1 MVRVQWRLG
10 VLSVQLVALVAFTR
24 LILGTIPV
32 GETWFVAGLLAIVIN
47 RQLLEP
53 YYPRPGDVVANS
65 AVGIT
70 IWLTADRSR
79 LHPGWTALFVGLL
92 VAGCLGLLA
101 LAGAGRGR
109 SGPTVRVARAAQQ
122 IAQRATAQVIYSAV
136 FLVSL
141 LNYRDPVTRDFWQLS
156 ALWFVLVSVGA
167 INWQRAWSSVHAT
180 GQPAVVEGLI
190 GPARLLVSAP
200 EAPQV
205 GHEVEVRGSRTTAR
219 GVVTARIRRKNDV
232 WAEVHLASP
241 EDAESLLNQRAV
253 DLRGG
258 GVEAEF
264 AGIVDEGS
272 TVVSLSFVAAQA
284 LQVGAVVGVSTDS
297 GLVLFQ
303 VTQGRI
309 EEKAVR
315 GGAHLVVRAQANQ
328 LGTFDPATCRLVQ
341 HGWVVP
347 PGSPVRLVENVDATA
362 TPPDHFLRL
371 GTVLHTQIPIYLD
384 LDAMCE
390 GHAAVLGMTKMGK
403 STLTHRIAKAI
414 GVRRKTVVLDGTGEY
429 LAKRDVSPFNKDSPW
444 TDPSLSVLEAP
455 DNVIRPDFALKCVDR
470 LMELGGEE
478 YANGDPTP
486 RTLIF
491 EEAHDFFPEPASLG
505 FNAPGRDSSYTLGL
519 RMMQIRKYGVS
530 FVLVSQRTAVVSKSA
545 LSQCENLIVFRSVD
559 RTGLDYLEDVSGAD
573 VRRLIPALRQGE
585 AVVFG
590 PAVSADGPVAIDV
603 DLV

>member
-1 MVRVQWRLG
+1 MRVQWRLG
-10 VLSVQLVALVAFTR
+10 VLVVQVVALLGLTR
-24 LILGTIPV
+24 WILGTIPV
-32 GETWFVAGLLAIVIN
+32 SEAWFVAGLLAIVIN

-53 YYPRPGDVVANS
+53 YYPRPGDVVANA

-70 IWLTADRSR
+70 IWLTADRTR
-79 LHPGWTALFVGLL
+79 LQPGWNALLIGLII
-92 VAGCLGLLA
+92 AGCLGLLT
-101 LAGAGRGR
+101 LLGAGQNR
-109 SGPTVRVARAAQQ
+109 SGAIVRLARAAQQ
-122 IAQRATAQVIYSAV
+122 VAQRASAQVIYSAV
-136 FLVSL
+136 FFVSL
-141 LNYRDPVTRDFWQLS
+141 LSFRDAATRDFWQL
-156 ALWFVLVSVGA
+156 ATLWFVLISLGS
-167 INWQRAWSSVHAT
+167 INWQRAWGSIHAK
-180 GQPAVVEGLI
+180 GQPAVIEGLI

-200 EAPQV
+200 EVPQV
-205 GHEVEVRGSRTTAR
+205 GHEVEVGGTRTTAR
-219 GVVTARIRRKNDV
+219 GLVAARIRRASDV

-241 EDAESLLNQRAV
+241 DDAEALLQQRTV

-258 GVEAEF
+258 DPDAEF

-272 TVVSLSFVAAQA
+272 TVTSLSFVAVQP
-284 LQVGAVVGVSTDS
+284 LQVGAVVGVQTHI

-303 VTQGRI
+303 VTQARI
-309 EEKAVR
+309 EQKSVK
-315 GGAHLVVRAQANQ
+315 GGAHLVTRAQANQ
-328 LGTFDPATCRLVQ
+328 LGTFDSVSCRLVQ
-341 HGWVVP
+341 HRWVVP
-347 PGSPVRLVENVDATA
+347 PGSPVQVVESVAA
-362 TPPDHFLRL
+362 VAAVPDHLLRL

-403 STLTHRIAKAI
+403 STLTHRVATAVGI
-414 GVRRKTVVLDGTGEY
+414 RRRTVVLDGTGEY
-429 LAKRDVSPFNKDSPW
+429 VAKRGVQPFNKDSPW

-455 DNVIRPDFALKCVDR
+455 DNVVRPDFALKCVDR

-478 YANGDPTP
+478 YARGDPTP

-505 FNAPGRDSSYTLGL
+505 FGAPGRDSSYTLGL

-590 PAVSADGPVAIDV
+590 PAVTADGPVAIDV
-603 DLV
+603 DMP